1 MSGVPS
7 VTLIT
12 TEIPSHTHTLSAT
25 PGLAA
30 GRDPTNNP
38 LARSRN
44 GNAYSTAANL
54 VTMSPQA
61 ISPSGSSLPHNNMQ
75 PYLGLT
81 FIIALQGIFPSRP

>member
-1 MSGVPS
+1 MPAHGHSLLASAGV
-7 VTLIT
+7 
-12 TEIPSHTHTLSAT
+12 
-25 PGLAA
+25 AA

-44 GNAYSTAANL
+44 GMAYQTDVNQGLTSLA
-54 VTMSPQA
+54 PQA
-61 ISPSGSSLPHNNMQ
+61 VGISGSSFPHNNMQ